1 MAYGD
6 FTLDEIELKFGIK
19 NKVERVFEEFQ
30 SVIPSE
36 NLLTALQSAA
46 ELPVR
51 SEKARS
57 ESIVYP
63 ILLEMRNRNHKF
75 FTIYS
80 GDNLDV
86 DKEKGLV
93 GQCDFILAKDI
104 RTFNLNYPIIQIVEA
119 KRNDIEVGVPQCAA
133 QLIGAHLF
141 NQKKKIEIERIYGC
155 VTTGQE
161 WLFMFLENNEL
172 TVDNKMYFLVEIEEL
187 LGVFQ
192 QMLDYYQAV
201 LA

>member
-6 FTLDEIELKFGIK
+6 FSLDEIEMKFGVK
-19 NKVERVFEEFQ
+19 NRIEPIFAQLTPVSP
-30 SVIPSE
+30 SV
-36 NLLTALQSAA
+36 NLLEALENAA

-63 ILLEMRNRNHKF
+63 ILLEMRKRNHKF

-80 GDNLDV
+80 GDNLDI

-104 RTFNLNYPIIQIVEA
+104 KTFNLNYPIIQIVEA
-119 KRNDIEVGVPQCAA
+119 KRNDLEVGVPQCAA
-133 QLIGAHLF
+133 QLIGAKIF
-141 NQKKKIEIERIYGC
+141 NQRKKIEIERIYGC

-161 WLFMFLENNEL
+161 WLFMYLEDDEII
-172 TVDNKMYFLVEIEEL
+172 VDNKMYFLVEIEEL
-187 LGVFQ
+187 LGAFQ

-201 LA
+201 LV

>member
-6 FTLDEIELKFGIK
+6 FTLDEIEMKFGIK
-19 NKVERVFEEFQ
+19 NRVERVFEEFQ

-75 FTIYS
+75 FTIHS

-141 NQKKKIEIERIYGC
+141 NQKKKIDIERIYGC

-187 LGVFQ
+187 LGAFQ
-192 QMLDYYQAV
+192 QMLDYYQEV

>member
-6 FTLDEIELKFGIK
+6 FTLDEIEMKFGIK
-19 NKVERVFEEFQ
+19 NRVERVFEEFQ

-75 FTIYS
+75 FTIHS

-187 LGVFQ
+187 LGAFQ
-192 QMLDYYQAV
+192 QMLDYYQEV

>member
-6 FTLDEIELKFGIK
+6 FTLDEIELKFGVR
-19 NKVERVFEEFQ
+19 NKVERIFEEFQ
-30 SVIPSE
+30 SVMPSE
-36 NLLTALQSAA
+36 NLLEALQSAA

-75 FTIYS
+75 FTIHS

-133 QLIGAHLF
+133 QLIGSNLF
-141 NQKKKIEIERIYGC
+141 NLKKKIEIERIYGC

-161 WLFMFLENNEL
+161 WLFMFLENNEI

-192 QMLDYYQAV
+192 QMLDYYQEV

>member
-6 FTLDEIELKFGIK
+6 FSLDEIEMKFGVK
-19 NKVERVFEEFQ
+19 NRIEPIFDQLTPVSP
-30 SVIPSE
+30 SV
-36 NLLTALQSAA
+36 NLLEALENAA

-63 ILLEMRNRNHKF
+63 VLLEMRKRNHKF

-80 GDNLDV
+80 GDNLDI

-104 RTFNLNYPIIQIVEA
+104 KTFNLNYPIIQVVEA
-119 KRNDIEVGVPQCAA
+119 KRNDLEVGVPQCAA
-133 QLIGAHLF
+133 QLIGAKIF
-141 NQKKKIEIERIYGC
+141 NQRKKIEIERIYGC

-161 WLFMFLENNEL
+161 WLFMYLEDDEII
-172 TVDNKMYFLVEIEEL
+172 VDSKMYFLVEIEEL
-187 LGVFQ
+187 LGAFQ

-201 LA
+201 LV

>member
-6 FTLDEIELKFGIK
+6 FTLDEIESRFGIK
-19 NKVERVFEEFQ
+19 NRVAAIFVQPE
-30 SVIPSE
+30 SVSPTPSLIE
-36 NLLTALQSAA
+36 ALQNAA

-63 ILLEMRNRNHKF
+63 ILVEMRKRNHKF

-86 DKEKGLV
+86 DKEQGLV

-104 RTFNLNYPIIQIVEA
+104 RSFNLNYPIIQIVEA

-133 QLIGAHLF
+133 QLIGARQF
-141 NQKKKIEIERIYGC
+141 NQKKKIEIERTYGC

-161 WLFMFLENNEL
+161 WLFMYLENDEII
-172 TVDNKMYFLVEIEEL
+172 VDEKMYFLVEIEEL

-192 QMLDYYQAV
+192 QMLDYFQAV